1 MNNNSLQ
8 DKLNQLKME
17 NSIWILYVGIILL
30 SWYSNSL
37 EKDFLLNNSIKSKE
51 NYRKIL
57 IIIFV
62 LLNFSYTYFLYDSYK
77 SYKSLNY
84 LDSDKKKM
92 LNSLAFFA
100 SILIS
105 ISGIILL
112 YIALTDDDLNTEI
125 AFN

>member
-1 MNNNSLQ
+1 MNDNSLQ

-17 NSIWILYVGIILL
+17 NSIWILYVVIILL

-37 EKDFLLNNSIKSKE
+37 EKDFLLNNNIKSKE
-51 NYRKIL
+51 DYRKIL

-77 SYKSLNY
+77 SYKNLNY